1 MSEASPGTRS
11 WVRLRRGVGRR
22 PVTSAAVLLAGVVLA
37 TSACSA
43 EEQSPV
49 EQAQAQ
55 VTRSEQALADAQAD
69 AEAADEDFC
78 AQAATYVTAL
88 DRYGDVLHDTA
99 PTVGDVTTAGEE
111 LAQPQ
116 EQTVDAAA
124 AAREAHDA
132 VAAAQTDLA
141 AAQAELAA
149 AQAVAAGQDPPEAP
163 VPTATATPA
172 VPAATVA
179 RVEQAESEFQ
189 AARTGLTDETPL
201 EQAAEQVNAAAVAL
215 EMSWLQV
222 VAQSGCL
229 ADDEQARA
237 VAAARDYTLALQG
250 ALAATG
256 YLEGEVDG
264 VYGPQTVAAV
274 EALQEAAGLPQTGT
288 VDRATEAA
296 LDAELAAAGGAAA
309 QQEVA
314 ATAALQQTLA
324 LAGYWDGP
332 VDGQGSDAL
341 TDALVALQ
349 TDLGVPATGAVDA
362 ATVSAFGAVVAA
374 LAAPTASPEPEPT
387 DAEPGS
393 SPTEEAARGGMPWS
407 LGGGSWSLV

>member
-1 MSEASPGTRS
+1 MSEASPGTRAQARS
-11 WVRLRRGVGRR
+11 GRR
-22 PVTSAAVLLAGVVLA
+22 SRPVWRRATSAAALVAAAALV

-43 EEQSPV
+43 EEQTPV
-49 EQAQAQ
+49 EQAQAE
-55 VTRSEQALADAQAD
+55 VTQREEALVEAQAD
-69 AEAADEDFC
+69 AAAADEEFC
-78 AQAATYVTAL
+78 TQAATYVTAL

-99 PTVGDVTTAGEE
+99 PTVGDVTTAGAE

-116 EQTVDAAA
+116 EQTADAAEA
-124 AAREAHDA
+124 AGEARDA
-132 VAAAQTDLA
+132 VATAQTDLA
-141 AAQAELAA
+141 TAQAELAD
-149 AQAVAAGQDPPEAP
+149 AQAVAAGQDPPDAA
-163 VPTATATPA
+163 VPTATATAA

-179 RVEQAESEFQ
+179 RVEQAESDFE

-201 EQAAEQVNAAAVAL
+201 TQAAEQFNAAAVAL

-229 ADDEQARA
+229 SDEEQARA

-250 ALAATG
+250 ALAAAG

-264 VYGPQTVAAV
+264 VYGPETVAAV
-274 EALQEAAGLPQTGT
+274 EALQQAAGLPQTGT

-296 LDAELAAAGGAAA
+296 LESQLAAAGGAAA
-309 QQEVA
+309 QQEVT

-332 VDGQGSDAL
+332 VDGQASDAL

-349 TDLGVPATGAVDA
+349 TDLGVPPTGAVDA
-362 ATVSAFGAVVAA
+362 ATVSAFEAA
-374 LAAPTASPEPEPT
+374 LTALTAPTAEPAPEPT

-393 SPTEEAARGGMPWS
+393 TPTPEAAAGGVRRP
-407 LGGGSWSLV
+407 LA